1 MKNKISSQTIAQTN
15 ITKSQKNGLS
25 GINKTPIALCMTTA
39 ILMLGHPSAMAENHY
54 RVTIDKDTVLNAHD
68 RAVEVTLGERVDL
81 TLYDGAEIRSTK
93 IKPANTVALH
103 NSAAK
108 HIKVQGGILLLGDKS
123 SAEDILITSGG
134 VVVSDTSIVTDIR
147 IQLDALDPSIKPILS
162 LSENANAHN
171 TEVREGGH
179 LLVKG
184 YSISGNKGV
193 TLENTQVV
201 GKLSLQ
207 SDVTLEGKTE
217 FLPTSVLETKGH
229 GIRNNGELIFG
240 GNDDTNINAIIDGL
254 GSLSKEGRTTLT
266 LFGERDDKS
275 PDFSYSGDTNINDGT
290 LKLSNAQF
298 LKSKINGQ
306 QDTQLILEN
315 TTLTTTIQGGNLL
328 IGENS
333 VWNMTGNSNIS
344 DLVISQTSTINL
356 SPTGIGNK
364 LVINGDYI
372 SKYGTL
378 LFQTKLEG
386 DNSITDHILIKGN
399 TAGHTR
405 IRIVNSHGNGAETKV
420 GIPLIEVLGISDGVF
435 EQLGRSKAGAF
446 EYKLGRGEGDRN
458 KNWYLRSRFAD
469 YDAGN
474 KELADAKP
482 DNNTPQDQKPSGY
495 ELFNFIVNNGLKIVD
510 DYTTSSKE
518 PENILNHDTPQST
531 DTKSYVEDSNI
542 IDVNELT
549 ILADH
554 PIENVDQT
562 KLITNK
568 IKTNSPLLNTAELTV
583 GPHYPDENM
592 DAVNTTAV
600 NDQNG
605 TISAPP
611 VVSATVGVPTVVVPT
626 AAKSVSSAPV
636 SQPQVYAPENGSYI
650 ANIVMARNMFNT
662 RLEDR
667 TGSYQYKDAISGQW
681 QTTSMWM
688 HTQGGKNNF
697 GQAIEQL
704 DVHGKYYSVQL
715 GMDII
720 QAGNGRIGMLAGLGR
735 ATNHSR
741 SNVTGY
747 YANGAVSGYNLGVY
761 ASWLPDQQDNTG
773 FYFDTLAQYSWFN
786 NTVNGQ
792 EQAEDKYKSSGFT
805 TSIESGYTFKMA
817 TTSQLSYFIQ
827 PNAQMT
833 LQGIQTQTHKTAYGE
848 SISDGNKGHLVTRIG
863 AKTYLQAID
872 GVESQ
877 FTPFFAIN
885 WRHQNQNTGAIISGQ
900 RVESKSKNSTEFQ
913 IGVESKIEQQLHVW
927 ATIDYQMGR
936 YNDKNANA
944 VAGIKY
950 HF

>member
-1 MKNKISSQTIAQTN
+1 
-15 ITKSQKNGLS
+15 
-25 GINKTPIALCMTTA
+25 MTTA

-68 RAVEVTLGERVDL
+68 RAVEVTLGEGVDL

-378 LFQTKLEG
+378 LFQTELEG

-446 EYKLGRGEGDRN
+446 EYKLGRGEGERD
-458 KNWYLRSRFAD
+458 KNWYLRSSLAD
-469 YDAGN
+469 YDVGQT
-474 KELADAKP
+474 
-482 DNNTPQDQKPSGY
+482 TPIATKLT
-495 ELFNFIVNNGLKIVD
+495 EH
-510 DYTTSSKE
+510 TSS
-518 PENILNHDTPQST
+518 
-531 DTKSYVEDSNI
+531 
-542 IDVNELT
+542 
-549 ILADH
+549 
-554 PIENVDQT
+554 
-562 KLITNK
+562 
-568 IKTNSPLLNTAELTV
+568 
-583 GPHYPDENM
+583 DE
-592 DAVNTTAV
+592 ARPVA
-600 NDQNG
+600 
-605 TISAPP
+605 P
-611 VVSATVGVPTVVVPT
+611 VVLTAAVVPT
-626 AAKSVSSAPV
+626 AAAVPTAVVAPATAAV
-636 SQPQVYAPENGSYI
+636 MQTAVAVPTAAVMQTAAAVPTAIVAPATTVVPTTTTVVPTAPAAVVPAALTTVTPASQPQVYAPENGSYI
-650 ANIVMARNMFNT
+650 ANIVMARNLFNT

-681 QTTSMWM
+681 QTSSMWM
-688 HTQGGKNNF
+688 RTQGGKNNF

-715 GMDII
+715 GMDVI
-720 QAGNGRIGMLAGLGR
+720 QAGNGRLGVLAGLGR

-761 ASWLPDQQDNTG
+761 ASWLPEQQDNTG

-817 TTSQLSYFIQ
+817 TTNQLSYFIQ

-833 LQGIQTQTHKTAYGE
+833 LQGIQAQTHKTAYGE

>member
-240 GNDDTNINAIIDGL
+240 SNDDTNINAIIDGL

-344 DLVISQTSTINL
+344 DLVISKTSTINL

-378 LFQTKLEG
+378 LFQTELEG

-458 KNWYLRSRFAD
+458 KNWYLRSSFAD

-611 VVSATVGVPTVVVPT
+611 VVSATVGVPT

-681 QTTSMWM
+681 QTASMWM